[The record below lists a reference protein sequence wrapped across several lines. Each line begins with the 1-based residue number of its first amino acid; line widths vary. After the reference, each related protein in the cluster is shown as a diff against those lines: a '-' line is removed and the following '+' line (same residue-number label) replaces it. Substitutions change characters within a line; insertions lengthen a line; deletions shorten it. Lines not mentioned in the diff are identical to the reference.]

1 MFLLIGAYSRAQPPD
16 ILNRTQQPPQHF
28 STNVLYQ
35 HLVNRIHIP
44 KYLRSENLNVSDKLE
59 EPPIK
64 LVLKVGSSEKA
75 PQETKVRERD
85 VPADAQR
92 PKEHSTKRKKK
103 KRSSSK
109 DRKKRKH
116 VDGVEDQV
124 SLMV

>member
-1 MFLLIGAYSRAQPPD
+1 M
-16 ILNRTQQPPQHF
+16 
-28 STNVLYQ
+28 
-35 HLVNRIHIP
+35 NRIHIS

-85 VPADAQR
+85 VPADTQR

-124 SLMV
+124 CLMV